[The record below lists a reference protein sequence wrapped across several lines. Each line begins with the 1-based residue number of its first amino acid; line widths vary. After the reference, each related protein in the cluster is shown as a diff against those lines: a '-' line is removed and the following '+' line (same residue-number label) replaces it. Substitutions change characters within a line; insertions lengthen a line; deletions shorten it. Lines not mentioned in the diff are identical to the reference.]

1 VAILITEQFGLWE
14 SAHEA
19 PWLERASAHATDE
32 LAERTVWC
40 AATLPD
46 GRVMAHEL
54 EACLV
59 RGGGCRAA
67 GHIDVEASG
76 AAEVALHG
84 VRDEDVVVLH
94 DVVSTLLT
102 EALREHGAH
111 PVWHLRPEA
120 LSGRAWAAL
129 ESHRPAV
136 DACILTWSVSGPDGR
151 HEHATA
157 VLPAAGVVADVEVV
171 GGRPGEEAAHEL
183 AWRRALAGVV
193 HAGHGQHVGGVR
205 HACPSVAAR

>member
-1 VAILITEQFGLWE
+1 VASLITEHFGLWE
-14 SAHEA
+14 STHDA
-19 PWLERASAHATDE
+19 PRLERAAGHATDE

-40 AATLPD
+40 AAILPD
-46 GRVMAHEL
+46 GRRTAHEL

-59 RGGGCRAA
+59 RAGGCRAA
-67 GHIDVEASG
+67 GAIDVEADG
-76 AAEVALHG
+76 APDAALRG

-102 EALREHGAH
+102 EALREQGAH

-120 LSGRAWAAL
+120 MSGRAWAAL
-129 ESHRPAV
+129 EAHLPAL
-136 DACILTWSVSGPDGR
+136 DACVLTWSVRRPDGR

-157 VLPAAGVVADVEVV
+157 FLPAAGVVADVEVT
-171 GGRPGEEAAHEL
+171 GGRPGEDAAHEL

-193 HAGHGQHVGGVR
+193 HAGHAQHVGGLR
-205 HACPSVAAR
+205 HACPAVAVR